1 MRSGWPKTRF
11 ELGVEKLKSSLEF
24 REVYRRHD
32 VVFLGALGLIAVV
45 LLWEAAARL
54 RWMDPV
60 LISSPTNVGIAL
72 RSWAVSGDL
81 WRDMVTSL
89 SELAISFGA
98 AVAVGVPFG
107 VIMAWKRP
115 VEYTFDPFLWVL
127 YSAPI
132 VSLWPL
138 FIIWFGIGIKAIMV
152 LAFLFAVVPIII
164 NTFTGV
170 KGIDPVLIR
179 CARSFNASSLDLF
192 LKFTLPG
199 ALPMIIAGLRLGI
212 GRALIGVVIGE
223 LFISNAG
230 IGFHISFYGAK
241 LRFSD
246 VFAGLLMVIVIGLL
260 TTQAIRAVEARFASW
275 KT

>member
-1 MRSGWPKTRF
+1 MRSGWPKKGF
-11 ELGVEKLKSSLEF
+11 EAGVLKSKFSLDF
-24 REVYRRHD
+24 RAVHTRYD
-32 VVFLGALGLIAVV
+32 AVFLGAFGLMAVA
-45 LLWEAAARL
+45 LLWEMAARL
-54 RWMDPV
+54 QWMDPV
-60 LISSPTNVGIAL
+60 LISSPTHVGIAL

-81 WRDMVTSL
+81 WRDLGTSL
-89 SELAISFGA
+89 LELAISFGA

-107 VIMAWKRP
+107 VIMGWRRL
-115 VEYTFDPFLWVL
+115 VEYAFDPFVWVL

-138 FIIWFGIGIKAIMV
+138 FIIWLGIGIKAIMA

-170 KGIDPVLIR
+170 RGIDPVLIR
-179 CARSFNASSLDLF
+179 CAHSFNASSMDLF
-192 LKFTLPG
+192 LKFTLPA

-223 LFISNAG
+223 LFSSNAG
-230 IGFHISFYGAK
+230 VGFHISYYGAR

-246 VFAGLLMVIVIGLL
+246 VFAGLFMVVLIGLL